1 MTFYKEILQ
10 FFCFF
15 FQENIVFINDIK
27 IERRTKT
34 ELKFGDFLQ
43 LGEKPMS
50 NRNNNQVR
58 KADRLRNMMSQR
70 SSKFL
75 FTVS

>member
-10 FFCFF
+10 FFVFF